1 MKYLFLLLFLFP
13 LIVNAQELN
22 CKVRVNVENLETY
35 YRDFL
40 DDFANSVEDYMNK
53 TKFYDGEWE
62 GGKIECSMDIFF
74 IAGSNDVNYT
84 AQVVISSQREIY
96 NSSNSTRMLTV
107 SDNSWSFKYEQG
119 QSFYQYETSF
129 DPLTSFLDFYAYVVI
144 GFDLDSYAELGG
156 TPYFNKALG
165 IVNFA
170 VTGGASKSWL
180 STTGTYSRRKL
191 VQELLDERYR
201 PFREGFYDYF
211 YGIDVYSQSKKVAQ
225 REIVKFVD
233 KVAGIK
239 NKIDTRS
246 MLLKTFFDTKYGEII
261 EKLKGYQDERG
272 VLLKLMKI
280 DPAHAAK
287 YDEAI
292 K

>member
-1 MKYLFLLLFLFP
+1 MKYLFFLLFSFP
-13 LIVNAQELN
+13 IIINAQELN
-22 CKVRVNVENLETY
+22 CTVRINVENLETF

-53 TKFYDGEWE
+53 TKFYVGEWE
-62 GGKIECSMDIFF
+62 GERIECSMDIFF
-74 IAGSNDVNYT
+74 TSASNEVNYA
-84 AQVVISSQREIY
+84 AQVVVTSQREIY
-96 NSSNSTRMLTV
+96 NSINYTRMLTV
-107 SDNSWSFKYEQG
+107 SDNSWTFSYKEG

-129 DPLTSFLDFYAYVVI
+129 DQLTSFLDFYAYVII

-156 TPYFNKALG
+156 SPYFSKALN

-170 VTGGASKSWL
+170 VTGGASISWL

-191 VQELLDERYR
+191 VQELLDEKYR
-201 PFREGFYDYF
+201 PYREGFYDYF
-211 YGIDVYSQSKKVAQ
+211 YGIDVYSQNKKVAQ

-233 KVAGIK
+233 KVAAIK
-239 NKIDTRS
+239 DKIDIRS
-246 MLLKTFFDTKYGEII
+246 MLLKTFFDVKYGEIL
-261 EKLKGYQDERG
+261 EKLKGYQDKRG

-292 K
+292 

>member
-1 MKYLFLLLFLFP
+1 MKFLFLLFFSFSTF
-13 LIVNAQELN
+13 INAQELN

-53 TKFYDGEWE
+53 TKFYEGEWE
-62 GGKIECSMDIFF
+62 GNRIECSMDIFF
-74 IAGSNDVNYT
+74 LSASNEVNYS
-84 AQVVISSQREIY
+84 AQVVITSQREIY
-96 NSSNSTRMLTV
+96 NSLNYTRMLTV
-107 SDNSWSFKYEQG
+107 SDNSWTFRYEEG

-129 DPLTSFLDFYAYVVI
+129 DPLTSFLDFYAYLII
-144 GFDLDSYAELGG
+144 GLDLDSYAELGG
-156 TPYFNKALG
+156 TPYFSKALD

-170 VTGGASKSWL
+170 VTGGASGSWL

-211 YGIDVYSQSKKVAQ
+211 YGIDVFSQNKKVAQ
-225 REIVKFVD
+225 REIVKFID
-233 KVAGIK
+233 KVAAIK
-239 NKIDTRS
+239 DKIDIRS
-246 MLLKTFFDTKYGEII
+246 MLLKTFFDAKYGELI
-261 EKLKGYQDERG
+261 EKLKGYQDRRG

-280 DPAHAAK
+280 DPAHSAK
-287 YDEAI
+287 YDEDI
-292 K
+292 